1 MIIGLFLSGKS
12 TQTAHILLACNLD
25 FSFRDRSPKAEL
37 EGSSHVLNDDMSF
50 LMRIYSQ
57 LFTNG
62 STLNYVEDDQKAP
75 VSLKIGC

>member
-50 LMRIYSQ
+50 LMRI
-57 LFTNG
+57 
-62 STLNYVEDDQKAP
+62 
-75 VSLKIGC
+75 